1 MAFRDEAD
9 TTTVAAD
16 ELRSFI
22 TRVERMNEEKAALNA
37 DISEIFAEAKARG
50 YDPKIMK
57 IVVKLRKM
65 DANKRQEQ
73 DAILDLYL
81 NAVGLE

>member
-37 DISEIFAEAKARG
+37 DITEIFAEAKGRG

>member
-37 DISEIFAEAKARG
+37 DIAEIFAEAKGRG